1 MLNPALYYE
10 SVNQNSTKK
19 FQFLVPATDKNT
31 ALKGIIYLGKKDFS
45 GFDIVVVSVDD
56 MG

>member
-10 SVNQNSTKK
+10 SINQNSTKK
-19 FQFLVPATDKNT
+19 FQFLVPAIDKNT
-31 ALKGIIYLGKKDFS
+31 ALKGINYLGKNDFS